1 MQFDVSDVMATQF
14 SPAFFKNL
22 ALEVPLHQAMVLTR
36 LELHH
41 LGFSEWITPVLYMQ
55 NKDGVVVRP
64 HPLRS

>member
-14 SPAFFKNL
+14 SPVFFNNL
-22 ALEVPLHQAMVLTR
+22 TLGVPLHQAMVLTR
-36 LELHH
+36 LALQR

-64 HPLRS
+64 APA